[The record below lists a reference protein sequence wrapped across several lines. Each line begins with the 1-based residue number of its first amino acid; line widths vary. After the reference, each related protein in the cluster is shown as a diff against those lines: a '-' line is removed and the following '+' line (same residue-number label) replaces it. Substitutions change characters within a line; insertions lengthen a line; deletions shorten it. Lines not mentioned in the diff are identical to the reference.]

1 MSGTVL
7 STAEARAFHDEVV
20 VFDLHADTPKL
31 LDVMELDLGVRHDPP
46 PRLASYVGHVD
57 LPRMIEGGLGAQI
70 FGMWTLPYPAR
81 GCAAS
86 VHRQLDALDA
96 AIAAYPGALV
106 RCWSGDDVRAAR
118 QSGRIAALSGIEGGQ
133 ALEGSLDELDR
144 FAARGVRSI
153 GLLHFSANA
162 IGRPA
167 FGVGASRTAGLSDF
181 GREVIARANELGVLV
196 DLAHISRAGFF
207 EAAAASRDPVVVT
220 HTGVA
225 GVHRRWRNIDDEQIR
240 AVADSGGVV
249 GILFAPQ
256 HLGRRGID
264 GVCQHILHVL
274 DVAGEDAPALG
285 SDYDGFVVP
294 ARGLEDVSRLPALT
308 QALAARGL
316 PLRVLAKILGEN
328 ALRVLDAVPP
338 RARPAIV
345 ESAAERADRGGRA

>member
-1 MSGTVL
+1 MAL
-7 STAEARAFHDEVV
+7 SLAEARRFHDEVV

-31 LDVMELDLGVRHDPP
+31 LDVFELDLAQRHVAP
-46 PRLASYVGHVD
+46 PRLASYMGHVD
-57 LPRMIEGGLGAQI
+57 LPRMREGGLGAQI
-70 FGMWTLPYPAR
+70 FGMWTLPYPEG

-86 VHRQLDALDA
+86 IHRQLDALDKAVA
-96 AIAAYPGALV
+96 ASPEQIV
-106 RCWSGDDVRAAR
+106 RCRSAADIRAAR
-118 QSGRIAALSGIEGGQ
+118 AAGRIAALAGIEGGQ

-144 FAARGVRSI
+144 FAARGVRSL
-153 GLLHFSANA
+153 GLLHFTANA

-167 FGVGASRTAGLSDF
+167 FGVGASRTGALSGF
-181 GREVIARANELGVLV
+181 GRDVVERCNQLGVLV

-207 EAAAASRDPVVVT
+207 EAVERSRDPVVVT

-256 HLGRRGID
+256 HLGKGGID

-274 DVAGEDAPALG
+274 DVGGEDVPALG

-294 ARGLEDVSRLPALT
+294 AKGLEDVARLPALT
-308 QALAARGL
+308 AALAERGV

-338 RARPAIV
+338 RGVAV
-345 ESAAERADRGGRA
+345 EA

>member
-1 MSGTVL
+1 MAL
-7 STAEARAFHDEVV
+7 SHAEARALHDEVV

-31 LDVMELDLGVRHDPP
+31 LDVFELDLAVRHRAP
-46 PRLASYVGHVD
+46 PRLASYMGHMD
-57 LPRMIEGGLGAQI
+57 LPRMREGGLGAQI
-70 FGMWTLPYPAR
+70 FGMWTLPYPEG

-96 AIAAYPGALV
+96 AIAASPDAIV
-106 RCWSGDDVRAAR
+106 RCWSADDVRAAR
-118 QSGRIAALSGIEGGQ
+118 ARGQIAALSGIEGGQ

-144 FAARGVRSI
+144 FAARGVRSL

-167 FGVGASRTAGLSDF
+167 FGMGASRTRGLSDF
-181 GREVIARANELGVLV
+181 GRDVIDRCNQLGVLV

-207 EAAAASRDPVVVT
+207 EAVERSRDPVVVT

-225 GVHRRWRNIDDEQIR
+225 GVHKRWRNIDDEQIR

-256 HLGRRGID
+256 HLGRSGIA
-264 GVCQHILHVL
+264 GVCDHILHVL
-274 DVAGEDAPALG
+274 DVGGEDVPALG

-294 ARGLEDVSRLPALT
+294 ARGLEDVARLPALT
-308 QALAARGL
+308 AALAERGV
-316 PLRVLAKILGEN
+316 PLRVLGKILGDN
-328 ALRVLDAVPP
+328 ALRVLASVPP
-338 RARPAIV
+338 RVREVAP
-345 ESAAERADRGGRA
+345 